1 MTDRPCYPLA
11 DRDRDGWYADGDYQA
26 RGGIIEW
33 MTPAAFLAR
42 VRPLTMDETSR
53 DAIDDLKEHIHAGRP
68 LDPLKID
75 ANGRED
81 GRHRAHACMEI
92 GIERVPVLVFGNPA
106 TKEIVMTDQVTPS
119 APPVETPVAK
129 PDVDYSDLG
138 TLRAGIEQ
146 AIALIDA
153 AIIMD
158 DEPMAIHIEAR
169 MAAIRRTLRAS
180 LMVID
185 SDDHDDDVR
194 PTTPSALKDRERWTF
209 TVTTILGDDV
219 LATGRNAKG
228 VAVGAYLPADLFASI
243 DMHEGLD
250 VVVRLVDSGEFWV
263 TAAADAVPPRNETN
277 PALHRRDPSILARLL
292 AGLRRTSGETR
303 APDGR

>member
-11 DRDRDGWYADGDYQA
+11 DRNRDGWYADGDYQA
-26 RGGIIEW
+26 RGGVIEW
-33 MTPAAFLAR
+33 MTPAAFIAR
-42 VRPLTMDETSR
+42 VRPLTMDEASR
-53 DAIDDLKEHIHAGRP
+53 DAIDDLKAHIHAGRP

-92 GIERVPVLVFGNPA
+92 GIERVPVLMFGNPA
-106 TKEIVMTDQVTPS
+106 TKEIDMADQTSPS
-119 APPVETPVAK
+119 APPVVMPE
-129 PDVDYSDLG
+129 VDYSDLG
-138 TLRAGIEQ
+138 TLRSGIEQ

-180 LMVID
+180 LVVVD
-185 SDDHDDDVR
+185 SDDHDDDVQ
-194 PTTPSALKDRERWTF
+194 PPTPSALKDRERWTF
-209 TVTTILGDDV
+209 TVTAILGDDV

-263 TAAADAVPPRNETN
+263 TTAADAVPARNETN
-277 PALHRRDPSILARLL
+277 PALHQRDPSILARLL
-292 AGLRRTSGETR
+292 AGLRRTSAETR
-303 APDGR
+303 APAGR